1 MTDEQIYREWI
12 RNKFPEGV
20 SLREYVELRN
30 TIEFQYYLL
39 RKRAKHFGETFILE
53 IKHIC
58 GKILNQDI

>member
-1 MTDEQIYREWI
+1 MNETEIYREWI

-20 SLREYVELRN
+20 SLREYAELRN

-39 RKRAKHFGETFILE
+39 RKRAKLFAETFILE

-58 GKILNQDI
+58 GKILNHDI